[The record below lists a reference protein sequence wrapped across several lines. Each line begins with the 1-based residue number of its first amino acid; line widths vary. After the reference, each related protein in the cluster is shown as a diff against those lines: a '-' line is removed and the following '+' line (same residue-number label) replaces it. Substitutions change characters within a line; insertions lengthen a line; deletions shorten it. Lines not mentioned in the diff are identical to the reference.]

1 MKRWIAFALFLCLVG
16 TQIYAQDYILVE
28 TLIKGHKELSD
39 KLKKRIPIE
48 SSVLGTHY
56 LLEEQDKKYDALT
69 DTLSQRMGSKITDA
83 SLVPEVVRLTMEAQ
97 AALRVADKT
106 YSKALEMMLVY
117 PFVYDMIVEL
127 NQGMSN
133 RINEIYKLTAMVVTN
148 GLKVSLGTAEQRYVY
163 LNVINNKIQWI
174 RESMVDFYGTMLFME
189 MNRPVYPSQIKKA
202 NADEIYRRTLRQ
214 IDKMDSKF

>member
-28 TLIKGHKELSD
+28 TLIKGHKEISD

-83 SLVPEVVRLTMEAQ
+83 SLVPEVVHLTMEAQ

-189 MNRPVYPSQIKKA
+189 MNRPVYPSRIKKA